1 MARKKKK
8 DEVENYFNN
17 VANYQTEAEARAVT
31 PEGVKVFCAF
41 DELVPI
47 GKVVPNPGN
56 PNTHP
61 PKQVALLAA
70 IIKGQGWR
78 KPITV
83 SKRSGFVVTGHG
95 RLEAAQSMQASVV
108 PVEYQEYA
116 SEAEEYADLMADNR
130 LAELS
135 EMNTSALA
143 DMLQQMDTGEIPLEM
158 SGYTE
163 EDLEDLLNALGGVD
177 DTENNGED
185 TVPPPKNIPMTH
197 AGDIWHLGQHRL
209 ICGDSTKPETLQK
222 LLGDELAQCVNTDP
236 PYGISLDGGGGNGKR
251 QKQQIENNGM
261 IANDELTDDDLLGK
275 LLIPAFKNA
284 VKYSKPDAAFYIY
297 HATDTRRDFED
308 AMTAAGLL
316 EKQYLIWLKNN
327 HNLSGTDY
335 LRDFEPMCKQLLSP
349 IEIIEYLKWRE
360 VFYKNNGPIN
370 LLITETNNGFVL
382 SKPQKN
388 ENLVQ
393 QYLYEKYGENAIYE
407 DRLYYELFRQ
417 YVLVLYEHKEI
428 ESEIN
433 GCYEVIKFLAHLFR
447 DEIKCF
453 VERTEKALLIAKTK
467 KFNLVGTLRNV
478 QKEYAIVFTATEQI
492 PSEKLLPV
500 VFEKQ
505 KVHTLLQVITYWV
518 NDNEY
523 MIDFVLWQG

>member
-1 MARKKKK
+1 MSSFVAGHKKIGEKWLKKKCKKAKEQIK
-8 DEVENYFNN
+8 DTISYITSEKVSFINARGKKTIINPN
-17 VANYQTEAEARAVT
+17 AE
-31 PEGVKVFCAF
+31 
-41 DELVPI
+41 
-47 GKVVPNPGN
+47 VVPLVVFENDSISEYE
-56 PNTHP
+56 H
-61 PKQVALLAA
+61 LLRNHTND
-70 IIKGQGWR
+70 G
-78 KPITV
+78 
-83 SKRSGFVVTGHG
+83 
-95 RLEAAQSMQASVV
+95 
-108 PVEYQEYA
+108 
-116 SEAEEYADLMADNR
+116 
-130 LAELS
+130 LAV
-135 EMNTSALA
+135 NC
-143 DMLQQMDTGEIPLEM
+143 M
-158 SGYTE
+158 SIY
-163 EDLEDLLNALGGVD
+163 DF
-177 DTENNGED
+177 
-185 TVPPPKNIPMTH
+185 
-197 AGDIWHLGQHRL
+197 
-209 ICGDSTKPETLQK
+209 K
-222 LLGDELAQCVNTDP
+222 L
-236 PYGISLDGGGGNGKR
+236 
-251 QKQQIENNGM
+251 
-261 IANDELTDDDLLGK
+261 
-275 LLIPAFKNA
+275 
-284 VKYSKPDAAFYIY
+284 
-297 HATDTRRDFED
+297 
-308 AMTAAGLL
+308 
-316 EKQYLIWLKNN
+316 
-327 HNLSGTDY
+327 
-335 LRDFEPMCKQLLSP
+335 MCKQLLSP

-370 LLITETNNGFVL
+370 LLITETNNGLVL

-478 QKEYAIVFTATEQI
+478 QKEYAIVFTATEQGEQI